1 MRGDADAARTLP
13 STGGRRDGLDPGR
26 AVRADRESGG
36 HRAFGADPR
45 GDGRRWH
52 RPRGLLLGLYQ
63 GHPLTTRTSYYG
75 NTVPDR
81 IFIYQDAIEQI
92 CRTEDEV
99 VEQVRRT
106 VLHEVAHHFGIDDDR
121 LRELGM
127 H

>member
-1 MRGDADAARTLP
+1 MLRARFRRLVDAAMDSIPDELFERIENLEIIVRSAPTPEEMGDA
-13 STGGRRDGLDPGR
+13 GIGPG
-26 AVRADRESGG
+26 
-36 HRAFGADPR
+36 
-45 GDGRRWH
+45 
-52 RPRGLLLGLYQ
+52 GLLLGLYQ

-99 VEQVRRT
+99 VEQVRKT

-121 LRELGM
+121 LRERGM